1 VLTLL
6 VGTAFAARLTLALP
20 PGLAPDV
27 AAPLR
32 QLAERATV
40 VGHVE
45 GVPFRLPG
53 GVFEY
58 LLDHPEF
65 AAHVAQ
71 ALKIGNYRVWRASD
85 GMWLDDG
92 RGAVGRFSVV
102 YAAGGSRIIRVRGR
116 YKRPYV
122 PTIHGEAVALLA
134 YTARPVAVDR
144 TVVAPALTGFVRI
157 DGIVVE
163 TLSRLLNETA
173 KNKAERLARRV
184 VADFAQAAE
193 KIDTDPLAVVD
204 ELKRCPGVR
213 ARELDEFNRL
223 LSLPRS
229 GAS

>member
-1 VLTLL
+1 MLL
-6 VGTAFAARLTLALP
+6 AGTALAARPIVALP

-27 AAPLR
+27 AGPLR

-40 VGHVE
+40 VGHVD

-71 ALKIGNYRVWRASD
+71 ALKIGNYRVWRESD
-85 GMWLDDG
+85 GLWLDDG

-102 YAAGGSRIIRVRGR
+102 YAAGGSRIIHVRGR

-122 PTIHGEAVALLA
+122 PTIHGEALVLLA
-134 YTARPVAVDR
+134 YTARPVPADK
-144 TVVAPALTGFVRI
+144 TVIAPALTGFVRI

-173 KNKAERLARRV
+173 KNKAEQLARRV
-184 VADFAQAAE
+184 IGDFAQAAE
-193 KIDTDPLAVVD
+193 KIDADPLAVVD
-204 ELKRCPGVR
+204 ELRRRPAVP
-213 ARELDEFNRL
+213 AHELDEFSRL
-223 LSLPRS
+223 LSLPRP